1 MFSCLPVLL
10 YGLEACPLNKSAG
23 WRSIDFVFNKFFMK
37 LFQTSKIETAEVSQF
52 YFGISL
58 PSVVL
63 RDKTETFEQKY
74 LDFVW
79 SCLRRLF
86 KLSWLF

>member
-10 YGLEACPLNKSAG
+10 YGLEACPLNKSDLS
-23 WRSIDFVFNKFFMK
+23 SIDFVFNKFFMK